1 MNERDHTG
9 PGEATDNAV
18 APDRLAALLDG
29 RLSEQERVD
38 LLRQLAVSPA
48 DLAVLAQATAILRE
62 VEDQPQSQPTQPR
75 RVAEAAPATSR
86 WTNKRQAISVAAAVV
101 VVAFG
106 AWFVMRSTSPTAL
119 GPAHYI
125 ASLERPTDPL
135 PQGWEGQPWSR
146 TRGDAN
152 GALSPR
158 ARGVRLGALLVDLQV
173 AVTTTDTAAVGI
185 AQTIARLAG
194 TMPAGGAISDRYM
207 EIAGRATE
215 PPTSLQPVLDQAASA
230 VRVAAGE
237 QAVDLGSWLETARL
251 AAARRDRSYF
261 QKSATSTMLAQLTG
275 GSEATP
281 QMQTTVEQVRSTV
294 ASQSPSW
301 EQLSLDLTLLLATA
315 AQGA

>member
-1 MNERDHTG
+1 
-9 PGEATDNAV
+9 
-18 APDRLAALLDG
+18 
-29 RLSEQERVD
+29 
-38 LLRQLAVSPA
+38 
-48 DLAVLAQATAILRE
+48 
-62 VEDQPQSQPTQPR
+62 
-75 RVAEAAPATSR
+75 
-86 WTNKRQAISVAAAVV
+86 
-101 VVAFG
+101 
-106 AWFVMRSTSPTAL
+106 
-119 GPAHYI
+119 
-125 ASLERPTDPL
+125 
-135 PQGWEGQPWSR
+135 
-146 TRGDAN
+146 
-152 GALSPR
+152 
-158 ARGVRLGALLVDLQV
+158 
-173 AVTTTDTAAVGI
+173 VGI

-207 EIAGRATE
+207 KIAGRATE

-230 VRVAAGE
+230 VRVAAGQ

-281 QMQTTVEQVRSTV
+281 LMQTTVEQVRSTV

>member
-9 PGEATDNAV
+9 PGEPTDNAV

-29 RLSEQERVD
+29 KLSEQERVD
-38 LLRQLAVSPA
+38 LLRRLAVSPA
-48 DLAVLAQATAILRE
+48 DLAVLAQAAAILRE
-62 VEDQPQSQPTQPR
+62 VEDQPQSQPAQPS
-75 RVAEAAPATSR
+75 RVMETSPATSR
-86 WTNKRQAISVAAAVV
+86 WTHKRRAMSVAAAVV

-106 AWFVMRSTSPTAL
+106 AWFVMRGTGSNAL

-135 PQGWEGQPWSR
+135 PQGWGGQPWSR
-146 TRGDAN
+146 TRGDAD

-158 ARGVRLGALLVDLQV
+158 ARGVRLGALLVDLHV
-173 AVTTTDTAAVGI
+173 AVTTTDPASVGI
-185 AQTIARLAG
+185 AQTIARLVGA
-194 TMPAGGAISDRYM
+194 MPAGGAISDRYM
-207 EIAGRATE
+207 KIAGRATE
-215 PPTSLQPVLDQAASA
+215 PPPSLQPVLDQAASA

-251 AAARRDRSYF
+251 ATARRDRAYF

-281 QMQTTVEQVRSTV
+281 EMQTTVERVRSTV
-294 ASQSPSW
+294 ASQSPAW
-301 EQLSLDLTLLLATA
+301 EQLSADLAWLLAAA